1 MREEFKTVIWL
12 AIVYTALILV
22 FYYVFSSDILSMLYY
37 NENLRHI
44 LLAIKDGIAIF
55 LAAFTIMFTGIALP
69 KVFSGSV
76 MKYISNALMLF
87 GGILLLH
94 FHLTSPFVNP
104 ELQTLSGYIF
114 ITAATVLVFSTAYY
128 VSREYNQRLLPS
140 TIKASAFFVVAFLA
154 RELLL
159 EVPWEYSE
167 YVATAAAVGL
177 IFTGVTAL
185 FYPLKFSSN
194 QIFKKTGG
202 WFSSSTKDKFILGFF
217 ITLYFSFLR
226 PYVYD
231 AYSDFSLLAE
241 WVCVGIIATGTLLWL
256 RSNLRTKMS
265 EPIPYEWYQLQ
276 HAPKK
281 HKQEIKTKSTEELM
295 TVKHYIDEFVKE
307 REKNDILLFI
317 VKSSQDKGLT
327 FDRLYDV
334 VEDLVNYQDIS
345 PPRFAFLKEAE
356 FIKKE
361 NIERRRNV
369 LATTIQKLSDAYL
382 QGK

>member
-1 MREEFKTVIWL
+1 VREEFKTVIWL

-276 HAPKK
+276 YAPKK